1 MLANQVKNFYDLCE
15 RASMRLTMRRII
27 TSGAIACA
35 GWGVVGIAS
44 ASSPDAWKVLYD
56 TTADACLK
64 QSGLKKPKVVEG
76 PVLFSN
82 AILYKIKGTW
92 PQAHM
97 KGKKGKVYCSHP
109 YPNGAPEI
117 VDAP

>member
-1 MLANQVKNFYDLCE
+1 
-15 RASMRLTMRRII
+15 MRLTMRRII
-27 TSGAIACA
+27 PSGVLACA
-35 GWGVVGIAS
+35 GWSAVGLAS
-44 ASSPDAWKVLYD
+44 ASSPEAWKVLYD
-56 TTADACLK
+56 ATAHACLQ

-76 PVLFSN
+76 PLVFSN
-82 AILYKIKGTW
+82 SILYKIKGTW

-109 YPNGAPEI
+109 YPSGAPEI